1 MLTYKPTEKQRQ
13 AQILLGGPQMHTMLF
28 GGSRS
33 GKTFL
38 IVRAILARAIK
49 APGSRQAILR
59 QAFDHVKRSVG
70 MDTLPKVAAL
80 CFPGVTLSLDK
91 QMWVFRL
98 PNESEIWLGGLD
110 DKERT
115 EKVLGQEHCAI
126 FLNECSQIAWDARNI
141 ALTRVAQNAKQSA
154 TDNTPLALRMLYDC
168 NPPSKAHWSYKV
180 FITKLDPDTKRA
192 LPNADDYES
201 LQMNPMDNAEN
212 LPPKYLKSLQGMP
225 ARMRRRFFDGAFA
238 DATPNALFPAE
249 IRDKWRADGE
259 LPEMIRVGVAVDPSG
274 AGDTDNAD
282 NDEIG
287 IVVGG
292 LGKDG
297 NAYVLEDLTVKAG
310 PATWGKIA
318 TSAYDRHNADF
329 VCAEVN
335 YGGAMV
341 KHVIQTARANT
352 PYREVHATRGKVVR
366 AEPISALM
374 ETGKVRLAGQFND
387 LEDELEG
394 FSTTG
399 YMGTRSPNRADAFIW
414 LMSEFFPGIV
424 KETPK
429 WAPLKYENRGIV

>member
-1 MLTYKPTEKQRQ
+1 
-13 AQILLGGPQMHTMLF
+13 MHTMLF

-38 IVRAILARAIK
+38 IVRALLARAIK
-49 APGSRQAILR
+49 APGARQAILR

-80 CFPGVTLSLDK
+80 CFPNVALSLDK

-115 EKVLGQEHCAI
+115 EKILGQEHCAI

-141 ALTRVAQNAKQSA
+141 ALTRVAQNVKQSA
-154 TDNTPLALRMLYDC
+154 TDNTPLSMRMFYDC
-168 NPPSKAHWSYKV
+168 NPPSKAHWSYRV
-180 FITKLDPDTKRA
+180 FIEKLDPDTKRA
-192 LPNADDYES
+192 LPNSEDYMS

-249 IRDKWRADGE
+249 VRDKWRTDGE
-259 LPEMIRVGVAVDPSG
+259 LPDMIRVGVSVDPSG

-287 IVVGG
+287 IIVGG

-297 NAYVLEDLTVKAG
+297 NAYVLEDLTIKAG

-318 TSAYDRHNADF
+318 TSAYDRHDADF

-341 KHVIQTARANT
+341 RHVIQTARANT

-374 ETGKVRLAGQFND
+374 ETGKVRLAGQFNE

-399 YMGTRSPNRADAFIW
+399 YMGNRSPNRADAFIW
-414 LMSEFFPGIV
+414 LMSELFPGIV
-424 KETPK
+424 KETKK